1 MAGLPSNWQETTL
14 KALEELK
21 RDPNLYGVG
30 LPLAWSTELSEFH
43 RSGELRKLLGVRRTS
58 FVKGDKI
65 VALKA
70 ETPPSETK
78 TKSRQ

>member
-1 MAGLPSNWQETTL
+1 MTGLPPDWQETAL

-21 RDPNLYGVG
+21 RDPDLYGVG
-30 LPLAWSTELSEFH
+30 LPQSWSTELSEFH
-43 RSGELRKLLGVRRTS
+43 RSGELRKLLGVKRTS

-70 ETPPSETK
+70 ETPAVETK
-78 TKSRQ
+78 TKPRK